1 MTEQRILITGG
12 SGFIGQALINRWL
25 AQGAAVTVL
34 SRRPSWV
41 QRRWGGV
48 VKAVSG
54 FEQLSGQFD
63 VLINLAGEGIAD
75 KRWTRARK
83 QALQDSRIALTR
95 DLAAWASRSGQ
106 RFRVVLSGSAIG
118 YYGGYSGA
126 DDTPHGELDAQGKD
140 FAAQL
145 CADWEAAAEPLQP
158 LTERFLILRTGVVL
172 GVHGGMLKRLWL
184 PFSLGLGGVIGD
196 GQQNLSWIHLQDYCR
211 AVDFLLSHSNSNS
224 ADKTVNGVINM
235 TAPHPVTNHDFTQ
248 SLARQL
254 QRPALFP
261 MPVFIAKLLFG
272 EMSDLLLKG
281 QDVRPQRLQT
291 LNFNYDFAD
300 IDTALKDIVQHW

>member
-12 SGFIGQALINRWL
+12 TGFIGQTLINCWL
-25 AQGAAVTVL
+25 AQGAVITVL
-34 SRRPSWV
+34 SRRPAWV
-41 QRRWGGV
+41 QRRWGGM
-48 VKAVSG
+48 VKSVSG

-95 DLAAWASRSGQ
+95 DLAVWACRSGQ

-126 DDTPHGELDAQGKD
+126 DDRPHGEQHAQGAD

-145 CADWEAAAEPLQP
+145 CADWEAAAEPLRS
-158 LTERFLILRTGVVL
+158 LTERFLILRTGIVL
-172 GVHGGMLKRLWL
+172 GIHGGMLKRLWL
-184 PFSLGLGGVIGD
+184 PFSLGLGGMIGD
-196 GQQNLSWIHLQDYCR
+196 GRQNLSWIHLHDYCR
-211 AVDFLLSHSNSNS
+211 AVDFLLSHD
-224 ADKTVNGVINM
+224 ADSSVNGVLNM
-235 TAPHPVTNHDFTQ
+235 TAPQPVTNHDFTH
-248 SLARQL
+248 SLARAL
-254 QRPALFP
+254 QHPALFP
-261 MPVFIAKLLFG
+261 MPAFIAKLLFG
-272 EMSDLLLKG
+272 EMSGLLLKG

-291 LNFNYDFAD
+291 LGFKYDFAD
-300 IDTALKDIVQHW
+300 IDAALKDIVKHW